1 MWYIYTKEQYSAVK
15 KWHSEICRQM
25 DGIRKKTHHKQDSTD
40 PKGQTLYTLT
50 FKRIKI
56 NNKG

>member
-1 MWYIYTKEQYSAVK
+1 MVHLHKGTVLSCLRNDILKFVGRWMELEK
-15 KWHSEICRQM
+15 
-25 DGIRKKTHHKQDSTD
+25 KKTHHKQDSTD

-56 NNKG
+56 NK